1 MSLLNHS
8 FVLPVSYSIGL
19 LHSRNLNETVTKDVY
34 VYDTG
39 IKRKKEIS
47 NLGFSFISNF
57 DEFHNSVNNRQRIN
71 LI

>member
-8 FVLPVSYSIGL
+8 FVLTVSCSIGL
-19 LHSRNLNETVTKDVY
+19 RHSRNLNETVTKDVY
-34 VYDTG
+34 VYNTG

>member
-8 FVLPVSYSIGL
+8 FVLPVSCSIVL
-19 LHSRNLNETVTKDVY
+19 RHSRNLNETVTKDVY
-34 VYDTG
+34 VYNTG

>member
-8 FVLPVSYSIGL
+8 FVLPVSCSIGL
-19 LHSRNLNETVTKDVY
+19 IQSRNLNETVTKDVY

>member
-1 MSLLNHS
+1 MSLVNHS
-8 FVLPVSYSIGL
+8 FVLPGSCSIGL
-19 LHSRNLNETVTKDVY
+19 MHSRNLNETVTKDVY

-47 NLGFSFISNF
+47 NLGFSFISYF

>member
-8 FVLPVSYSIGL
+8 FVLQVSCSIGL
-19 LHSRNLNETVTKDVY
+19 IHSRNLNETVTKDVY

>member
-8 FVLPVSYSIGL
+8 FVLPVSCSIRL
-19 LHSRNLNETVTKDVY
+19 MQSRNLNETVTKDVY